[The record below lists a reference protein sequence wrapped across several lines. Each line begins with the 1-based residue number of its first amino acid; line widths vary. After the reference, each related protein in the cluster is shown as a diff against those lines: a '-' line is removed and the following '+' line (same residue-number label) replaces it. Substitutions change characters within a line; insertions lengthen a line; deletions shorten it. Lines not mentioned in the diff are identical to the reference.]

1 MAQEVSMDIPVVE
14 AMAKS
19 FSTFGGVLQ
28 QVSKGLEVA
37 IQIIRATAFVGLVGG
52 AVVERFLSL
61 IKPNV
66 DKMAA
71 KMVELD
77 SDIRGAISN
86 YQTGDMSGSDRFRG

>member
-1 MAQEVSMDIPVVE
+1 MAQEVYMNIPDVE

-19 FSTFGGVLQ
+19 FAGFGEVLKG
-28 QVSKGLEVA
+28 VSKGLEVA
-37 IQIIRATAFVGLVGG
+37 IQILRATAFIGLVGG

-86 YQTGDMSGSDRFRG
+86 YRTGDTSGSARFR